1 MSVSELD
8 IWRSA
13 KLLVNRYGDGLSV
26 NVATVHGYIHPRT
39 APHLGGGLDTYYSVR
54 PSPPFSL
61 CRPNWLVAT

>member
-39 APHLGGGLDTYYSVR
+39 APHLGGGARYLLFRTSV
-54 PSPPFSL
+54 STFLSL
-61 CRPNWLVAT
+61 PA